1 MGAPVTTCL
10 PLPAFPPQV
19 EAYKAERAGT
29 EGVVKEMGAKTV
41 QLQAW
46 LGRNEAKASV
56 DPDTVDMAAVFV
68 AADEYSAQSLAAT
81 AADLAAEDVM
91 LVLDKALQSG
101 MLPLDAYLKQ
111 VREGVWVGGW

>member
-1 MGAPVTTCL
+1 
-10 PLPAFPPQV
+10 
-19 EAYKAERAGT
+19 
-29 EGVVKEMGAKTV
+29 MGAKTV

-111 VREGVWVGGW
+111 VREGVWVGGSQPVRHAAVGRVPEAGVDATVILKEPLRCLILSF